1 MRWSLGRNAFWL
13 WLKGGLIV
21 YFHVRSCSL
30 SNDAV
35 KSRTRFPK
43 NMYDFLQK
51 HVRVF
56 QKTSL
61 TFALWKRRNDI
72 TNTASSF
79 RNVLTIKYRRSPSTP
94 ASPARTETG
103 RKDGAAVL
111 IVITKHSVRNTA
123 IRRKALP
130 SN

>member
-1 MRWSLGRNAFWL
+1 MLL
-13 WLKGGLIV
+13 
-21 YFHVRSCSL
+21 
-30 SNDAV
+30 V
-35 KSRTRFPK
+35 KTRTCFQK
-43 NMYDFLQK
+43 NMYDFFGK

-103 RKDGAAVL
+103 RKDGAAL
-111 IVITKHSVRNTA
+111 Y
-123 IRRKALP
+123 LL
-130 SN
+130 

>member
-1 MRWSLGRNAFWL
+1 MSILIDKSTR
-13 WLKGGLIV
+13 LIV
-21 YFHVRSCSL
+21 
-30 SNDAV
+30 
-35 KSRTRFPK
+35 
-43 NMYDFLQK
+43 QG
-51 HVRVF
+51 
-56 QKTSL
+56 
-61 TFALWKRRNDI
+61 I
-72 TNTASSF
+72 TGM
-79 RNVLTIKYRRSPSTP
+79 

>member
-1 MRWSLGRNAFWL
+1 M
-13 WLKGGLIV
+13 
-21 YFHVRSCSL
+21 L
-30 SNDAV
+30 S
-35 KSRTRFPK
+35 S
-43 NMYDFLQK
+43 K

-56 QKTSL
+56 RKTCT
-61 TFALWKRRNDI
+61 TFWKTRTCFSKDFSYLCPMEKTKRYYEYGKFLQERFD
-72 TNTASSF
+72 
-79 RNVLTIKYRRSPSTP
+79 IKYRRSPSTP